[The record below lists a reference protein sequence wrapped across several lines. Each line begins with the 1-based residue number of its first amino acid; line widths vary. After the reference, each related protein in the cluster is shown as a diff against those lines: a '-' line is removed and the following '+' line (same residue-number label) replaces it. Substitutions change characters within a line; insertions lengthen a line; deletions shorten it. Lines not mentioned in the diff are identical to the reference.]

1 MPAKKTSTTLYN
13 VEKTIPMA
21 AGTASRIK
29 CFASEPV
36 VKSYVLVIASQYASM
51 MMVSISFSLHWLMNW
66 LQVTKN

>member
-1 MPAKKTSTTLYN
+1 

-36 VKSYVLVIASQYASM
+36 VKSYVFVIASQYASM
-51 MMVSISFSLHWLMNW
+51 MMVSISFLLEWVMNRF
-66 LQVTKN
+66 LVTKN